1 MPGRF
6 FPVNCTMT
14 YFPNDKVC
22 FIVGGG
28 LSPQLPVSEC
38 STWKAVYSFS
48 CLDQIKDWSGRTIT
62 MNRCKDLKHKR
73 YGHAACAI
81 SFDETDVQKQYLLI
95 AGGAHP
101 EAHKSVELYWCCTQV
116 KFVLPQLTEARTGGH
131 AAISMKGATGQLT
144 RCYVFGGDTIEFL
157 EVDNAWKTSKTAQKE
172 WI

>member
-1 MPGRF
+1 
-6 FPVNCTMT
+6 
-14 YFPNDKVC
+14 
-22 FIVGGG
+22 
-28 LSPQLPVSEC
+28 
-38 STWKAVYSFS
+38 
-48 CLDQIKDWSGRTIT
+48 